1 MVLVKELVTEFERF
15 APKELAMPKDPV
27 GLQLGF
33 LEQEVTKMMVTLD
46 VRPETV
52 AEAIANGCV
61 PLLFFLTL
69 IFVIFTFTP
78 PLDFFIK
85 LFQFCKLFA
94 IIEIEYY

>member
-52 AEAIANGCV
+52 AEAIA
-61 PLLFFLTL
+61 
-69 IFVIFTFTP
+69 
-78 PLDFFIK
+78 
-85 LFQFCKLFA
+85 
-94 IIEIEYY
+94 